1 MYIKC
6 FNGTQRVALAP
17 LWGSAELGVLR
28 VTGVSGGV
36 GSCRKCVLGQD
47 KKVDHRALIF
57 MRVTREGG
65 TSKRG

>member
-6 FNGTQRVALAP
+6 LNSTRCVVLGT
-17 LWGSAELGVLR
+17 LGRSSDLGILR

-47 KKVDHRALIF
+47 KKVNDRALIF
-57 MRVTREGG
+57 ISVTREGG
-65 TSKRG
+65 TSKKG